1 MVDRDAL
8 RAEALR
14 IHLRYS
20 VEVIEALGFCPW
32 AHAARVAGR
41 VRTIVVFGN
50 PQDTAGTF
58 HGEILGEIDAI
69 EGDEAVEV
77 GLLVFPELTL
87 SRLAFQHLAARV
99 RTDYAERRARTR
111 QSFALADFHPDAE
124 PDLAAP
130 ERLVPFI
137 RKCPDPTFLLI
148 RHAAL
153 DGKRLGPAGS
163 RFVDT
168 SMLSALELGAKL
180 DHTEPLHARL
190 ARANLQEVQ
199 RLGVARVQV
208 LLAEISRDRDES
220 YTRLGVPL
228 PPWSAQRQAMTEM

>member
-1 MVDRDAL
+1 MIDRDAL

-20 VEVIEALGFCPW
+20 IEVIEALGFCPW

-58 HGEILGEIDAI
+58 HEQILREIDAI
-69 EGDEAVEV
+69 EDDENVDV

-99 RTDYAERRARTR
+99 RADYAERRSRTQ
-111 QSFALADFHPDAE
+111 QSFAIADFHPDVE

-137 RKCPDPTFLLI
+137 RKSPDPTFQLI

-153 DGKRLGPAGS
+153 DATRLGSPGS

-190 ARANLQEVQ
+190 ARANLLAVQ
-199 RLGVARVQV
+199 CLGVAQVQA

-220 YTRLGVPL
+220 YTRLGVPR
-228 PPWSAQRQAMTEM
+228 PPWSAQRQTMAEM

>member
-32 AHAARVAGR
+32 AHAARLAGR
-41 VRTIVVFGN
+41 VRTIIVFGN
-50 PQDTAGTF
+50 PQDMPPTF
-58 HGEILGEIDAI
+58 HGQILREIDAI
-69 EGDEAVEV
+69 EGDENVEV

-87 SRLAFQHLAARV
+87 TRLAFQHLAARV
-99 RTDYAERRARTR
+99 RADYASRRARSP

-137 RKCPDPTFLLI
+137 RKSPDPTFQLI
-148 RHAAL
+148 RHASL
-153 DGKRLGPAGS
+153 DATRLGSSGS

-168 SMLSALELGAKL
+168 SMLSTLEIAAKL
-180 DHTEPLHARL
+180 EHTEPLHARL
-190 ARANLQEVQ
+190 ARANLQAVQ
-199 RLGVARVQV
+199 RLGVAQVQA

>member
-50 PQDTAGTF
+50 PNDTPETF
-58 HGEILGEIDAI
+58 HGQILREIEAI
-69 EGDEAVEV
+69 EDDQSIEV
-77 GLLVFPELTL
+77 GLLVFPELIL

-99 RTDYAERRARTR
+99 RADYAAARARSQ

-137 RKCPDPTFLLI
+137 RKSPDPTFQLI

-153 DGKRLGPAGS
+153 DATRLGSTGS

-168 SMLSALELGAKL
+168 SMLSALEIGAKL
-180 DHTEPLHARL
+180 EHIEPLHARL
-190 ARANLQEVQ
+190 ARANLQAVQ
-199 RLGVARVQV
+199 QLGVAQVQA

-228 PPWSAQRQAMTEM
+228 PPWSARWQRMTEM

>member
-32 AHAARVAGR
+32 AHAARIAGR
-41 VRTIVVFGN
+41 VRTIIVFGN
-50 PQDTAGTF
+50 PQNTAETF
-58 HGEILGEIDAI
+58 HDQILREIDAI
-69 EGDEAVEV
+69 EDDENVEV
-77 GLLVFPELTL
+77 GLLVFPELML

-99 RTDYAERRARTR
+99 RADYSQRRARTQ

-137 RKCPDPTFLLI
+137 RKSPDPTFQLI

-153 DGKRLGPAGS
+153 DATRLGSAGS

-168 SMLSALELGAKL
+168 SMLGALELGAKL
-180 DHTEPLHARL
+180 DQTEPLHARL
-190 ARANLQEVQ
+190 ARANLLEVQ
-199 RLGVARVQV
+199 RLGVARVQA

-228 PPWSAQRQAMTEM
+228 PPWTRSGRP